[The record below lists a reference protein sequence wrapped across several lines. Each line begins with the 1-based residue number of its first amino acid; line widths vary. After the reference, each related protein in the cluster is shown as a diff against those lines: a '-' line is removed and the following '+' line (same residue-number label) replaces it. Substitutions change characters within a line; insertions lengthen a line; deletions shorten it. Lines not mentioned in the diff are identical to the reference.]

1 MARLADAMAALG
13 RFLAQRKIAVQDIL
27 IVVGL
32 LLLPLLFFW
41 PVTLGGKTLLPLD
54 NLFAWEPW
62 ASHAAEFGVTTPH
75 NSLLSD
81 LVLENYVWKRFILES
96 LKGGDLPLWNPYLF
110 GGVPFL
116 AAGQHSALY
125 PLSIL
130 YYILPLA
137 QAYGWFTVVQL
148 FLTGVL
154 TFLYGRVIGLNRF
167 GAVVAAITYTFSLF
181 MVVQA
186 VFPMIVAAVAWLP
199 LLLVAIEMIVRRQ
212 CAEPARSPVPY
223 VILGAVALGCDWLA
237 GHVEITYFVLI
248 ALALYAA
255 WRLAG
260 EGWRWH
266 RQHGA
271 RAAARAVIPAG
282 AWLLAMVL
290 LGTGLAAIQV
300 VPLYEL
306 VRTSFRQ
313 GSVSLEQVLGW
324 AYPKRRLLAWLMPDF
339 FGNPTHHTY
348 YDVISRVFVPV
359 TRNYA
364 GEAITSID
372 WGIKNYVEGAAYVGI
387 LPLLLAMIALVG
399 RGWRRLAGRTAAPER
414 LGGRTYVGFF
424 ASLSAFSLLLIF
436 GTPLYAL
443 IYHLP
448 GLSQSHS
455 PFRWVFPLT
464 FCLSMLAGFGAWYIS
479 SAARQVAGVRRAL
492 AWAALGGGAALLAGL
507 GASLAFAERII
518 PLAERAMLHLAKA
531 PEAFADGRA
540 FYAYQFRNLGILGL
554 LLVASG
560 IALLARHAAASRRWG
575 GLTLG
580 KALVLLVVVAD
591 LWWAGHAFNSAA
603 DPAILEID
611 HPMVAFLQSD
621 PEPYRI
627 TVFDTQSAKP
637 FTANVGMYYDLQD
650 IRGYDSIIPKRYTEY
665 MGLIE
670 EQGELLYN
678 RVARLREPKSL
689 DSPLLD
695 LLNVKYVI
703 TAETIERPG
712 YTLVYDGE
720 LRIYR
725 NDDYMPRAFI
735 VYEAEVLPDEG
746 DLFARLASFD
756 PHQVAL
762 FEQEPPLPLDAS
774 GAAQGGQVSIASY
787 GINEVV
793 LEVNLP
799 ATGVVVLADS
809 CFSDWSKSFQGWKAY
824 DTTPGAEEEREVTIY
839 RVDGNFR
846 GFVLPA
852 GEHHLRVRY
861 TPMSLKFGLF
871 VSFICAAML
880 LLLGL
885 IWGWQRY
892 YREEEGGDMVR
903 RVAKNT
909 GSSVLLTLL
918 NRAVDMA
925 FAMFMLRIL
934 GPENAGKQTFAIVL
948 VTWFEILTNF
958 GLNTLLTRDV
968 ARDRLHASRYLANT
982 TAMRLGLCTL
992 ALPLVVLV
1000 SLGWRAAFGLTTDT
1014 IIAILLWSISLF
1026 PSGVSAGLSA
1036 VFNAY
1041 EKMEYPAMISTL
1053 TTFLKVVGGTVVL
1066 LLGWGFVGLAGVS
1079 IVVSSLTMLILLVAV
1094 SRICC
1099 PVRLGF
1105 DRALQK
1111 RMFVEAYPLM
1121 LNHLL
1126 ATLFFKVDVTLLQA
1140 IKGDVAVGYYGAA
1153 YKPIDAL
1160 TIIPSYF
1167 TMAVFPIMAR
1177 FATSARDSLMRA
1189 YQVAVRVLLLLA
1201 VPISITVFFA
1211 AEPLIYLLG
1220 GSGYLPE
1227 SMVALQLMIGFLPF
1241 SFVNGVTQYVLIA
1254 LEQQRF
1260 LTKAFLIGFAFNLSA
1275 NLIFIPRFGYQASA
1289 VIHILA
1295 EIALMIPFYY
1305 GIRKHLGTVPW
1316 LALAW
1321 QPVAAGAAM
1330 LAVLVVL
1337 RDASLLWTL
1346 PLGLAVYVAL
1356 LAALGTFGE
1365 QERALLRG
1373 LVKRKDAGLPE
1384 SEANGQ

>member
-1 MARLADAMAALG
+1 MAGLADAMALLKG
-13 RFLAQRKIAVQDIL
+13 FLAKRNIALQDVLIIL
-27 IVVGL
+27 GL

-62 ASHAAEFGVTTPH
+62 AARAAEFGVTIPH
-75 NSLLSD
+75 NGLLSD
-81 LVLENYVWKRFILES
+81 LVLENYAWKRFILES
-96 LKGGDLPLWNPYLF
+96 LQGGDLPLWNPYLF

-125 PLSIL
+125 PLSVL

-137 QAYGWFTVVQL
+137 QAYGWFTVIQL
-148 FLTGVL
+148 FLTGV
-154 TFLYGRVIGLNRF
+154 FAFIYGRVIGLNRF
-167 GAVVAAITYTFSLF
+167 GAVIAAITYTFSLF
-181 MVVQA
+181 MIVQA
-186 VFPMIVAAVAWLP
+186 VFPMIIAAAAWLP
-199 LLLVAIEMIVRRQ
+199 LLLTAIEMIVRRQ
-212 CAEPARSPVPY
+212 CAAPARSPAPY
-223 VILGAVALGCDWLA
+223 VLLGALALGCEWLA

-248 ALALYAA
+248 VLALYSA

-260 EGWRWH
+260 EGWRL
-266 RQHGA
+266 RREHGPKVSWL
-271 RAAARAVIPAG
+271 RAVRTG
-282 AWLLAMVL
+282 LSLLTMVL

-313 GSVSLEQVLGW
+313 GSASLDQVLGW
-324 AYPKRRLLAWLMPDF
+324 AYPKRRLLAWFMPDF
-339 FGNPTHHTY
+339 YGNPTHHTY
-348 YDVISRVFVPV
+348 FDVLRRVFVPV
-359 TRNYA
+359 TRNVA
-364 GEAITSID
+364 GDPITTID
-372 WGIKNYVEGAAYVGI
+372 WGIKNYVEGAVYVGI
-387 LPLLLAMIALVG
+387 LPLFLALIGMA
-399 RGWRRLAGRTAAPER
+399 GWGWPWGKRRAEAPAVER
-414 LGGRTYVGFF
+414 PGGRTYVGFY
-424 ASLSAFSLLLIF
+424 AALSAFSLLLVF

-464 FCLSMLAGFGAWYIS
+464 FSLSVLAGCGAWYLS
-479 SAARQVAGVRRAL
+479 SAARRVARLRRAL
-492 AWAALGGGAALLAGL
+492 GWVATLGGAALLAGL
-507 GASLAFAERII
+507 GASLLAAERVI
-518 PLAERAMLHLAKA
+518 PLAERVMLRLAQA
-531 PEAFADGRA
+531 PQAFADGRV
-540 FYAYQFRNLGILGL
+540 FYSYQFGNLAVLGV
-554 LLVASG
+554 LLVATG
-560 IALLARHAAASRRWG
+560 AVLLLARGAASSRRWG
-575 GLTLG
+575 GLAPWQ
-580 KALVLLVVVAD
+580 ALAALLLVAD
-591 LWWAGHAFNSAA
+591 LWWVGHGFNTAA
-603 DPAILEID
+603 DPAILEIE
-611 HPMVAFLQSD
+611 HPLVEFLQSD

-627 TVFDTQSAKP
+627 TVFDTRSAKP
-637 FTANVGMYYDLQD
+637 FIANVGMYYDLQD
-650 IRGYDSIIPKRYTEY
+650 IRGYDSIIPKRYTDY

-678 RVARLREPKSL
+678 RVARLRYPESL

-703 TAETIERPG
+703 TAETIDRSG

-720 LRIYR
+720 LRVYR

-735 VYEAEVLPDEG
+735 VYEAEVLPDEPS
-746 DLFARLASFD
+746 LFARLRAFD
-756 PHQVAL
+756 PRRVAL
-762 FEQEPPLPLDAS
+762 FEQAPELALGQAPG
-774 GAAQGGQVSIASY
+774 GAATGSVSIASY
-787 GINEVV
+787 GLNEVELDV
-793 LEVNLP
+793 TLP
-799 ATGVVVLADS
+799 VTGVVVLADS
-809 CFSDWSKSFQGWKAY
+809 HFPDWSKAFQGWKAY
-824 DTTPGAEEEREVTIY
+824 DTTPGAEEEREVGIY

-846 GFVLPA
+846 GFVLPP

-880 LLLGL
+880 LLLA
-885 IWGWQRY
+885 ITWAWQRY
-892 YREEEGGDMVR
+892 YHEEDGGDMVR

-909 GSSVLLTLL
+909 GASVLLTLL

-982 TAMRLGLCTL
+982 TSMRLGLCTI

-1014 IIAILLWSISLF
+1014 IIAILLWFVSLF

-1053 TTFLKVVGGTVVL
+1053 TTFLKVAGGTVVL

-1079 IVVSSLTMLILLVAV
+1079 IVVSLLTMLILLVAV

-1099 PVRLGF
+1099 PLRLEF
-1105 DRALQK
+1105 DRKLQK
-1111 RMFVEAYPLM
+1111 QMFVEAYPLM

-1140 IKGDVAVGYYGAA
+1140 MKGNVAVGYYGAA

-1189 YQVAVRVLLLLA
+1189 YQVAVRFLLLLA
-1201 VPISITVFFA
+1201 VPIAITVFFA

-1220 GSGYLPE
+1220 GSGYLPD
-1227 SMVALQLMIGFLPF
+1227 SMMALRLLIGFLPF
-1241 SFVNGVTQYVLIA
+1241 SFINGVTQYVLIA

-1260 LTKAFLIGFAFNLSA
+1260 LTKAFLIGFAFNLLA
-1275 NLIFIPRFGYQASA
+1275 NLIFIPRFSYQASA
-1289 VIHILA
+1289 IIHIFA
-1295 EIALMIPFYY
+1295 EVALMIPFYY
-1305 GIRKHLGTVPW
+1305 GIRKHLGSVPW
-1316 LALAW
+1316 LALTW
-1321 QPVAAGAAM
+1321 QPVVAGAAM
-1330 LAVLVVL
+1330 AAVLLVL
-1337 RDASLLWTL
+1337 RNGSLVWTL
-1346 PLGLAVYVAL
+1346 PLGLLVYAGL
-1356 LAALGTFGE
+1356 LVALGTFGE

-1373 LVKRKDAGLPE
+1373 LVKRRDAGGPV
-1384 SEANGQ
+1384 